1 MQTIGRQAQ
10 DIAVALGDRKF
21 RSGLILAAGAGL
33 IVTSL
38 GAAFIPLTNPTGG
51 ARLIGSLLILAGVVE
66 VGGGV
71 FRLRRW
77 GYSVA
82 TGLVTCG
89 AGVAFVLN
97 TSEHFFSMVY
107 ILIGWLAVR
116 TLLLLL
122 SAEYGPRN
130 TRLWILASAFTDLLL
145 AVILMEGL
153 SVSTLTM
160 FLFGPTPIMVAGF
173 ACVVAVSL
181 VMTGCLMIEIA
192 ASETTAGSELGE

>member
-1 MQTIGRQAQ
+1 M
-10 DIAVALGDRKF
+10 
-21 RSGLILAAGAGL
+21 
-33 IVTSL
+33 
-38 GAAFIPLTNPTGG
+38 
-51 ARLIGSLLILAGVVE
+51 IGSLLILAGVVE